1 LIQRQI
7 LKSRRLV
14 CLIFSVS
21 LALRAAVAVGRHILA
36 VAAVLAAHR
45 DKPFI

>member
-1 LIQRQI
+1 MF
-7 LKSRRLV
+7 RRLV

-21 LALRAAVAVGRHILA
+21 RAAVAAVLARRHILA